1 MKGTSNLQT
10 AADLIFMEKKI
21 PTGNG
26 NKSSNKKKEDEK
38 PKDEAKPGPAKS
50 TKKVEA
56 KKVEAKKAEQEKP
69 EARFNLVR
77 PSKQAVVPSP
87 AVENIAA
94 LKPIPPTTEHFPS
107 LGASGSKISSNF
119 VPVKTVQ
126 NQTWNGKVV
135 VQTPAQPA
143 PQPSKG
149 APPPGFQT
157 VAPPSKKPAPP
168 PGFKAPAAAPMTYQE
183 PSNFAARNQQ
193 LLSTIMGLI
202 GGKSVEFDRFKLF
215 SSRFRSGGLSPN
227 EYHTECLNLI
237 EKSTFEKFF
246 PQLIALLP
254 DISKQKVRFRIKY
267 KVGLSISLF
276 NSYLGNF
283 TFSDL
288 LG

>member
-1 MKGTSNLQT
+1 MDFASHVSLCSSTTISISDQGARLKGTSNLQS

-21 PTGNG
+21 PIGNG
-26 NKSSNKKKEDEK
+26 NKNKNGKKEEEK
-38 PKDEAKPGPAKS
+38 PKEETKTGAAKNSTSKKVE
-50 TKKVEA
+50 TKKVET
-56 KKVEAKKAEQEKP
+56 KKVEPEKP

-77 PSKQAVVPSP
+77 PSKQQAAVPQP
-87 AVENIAA
+87 AVEQAA
-94 LKPIPPTTEHFPS
+94 VTKPVPPTTEHFPS
-107 LGASGSKISSNF
+107 LGASGSKMSANF
-119 VPVKTVQ
+119 VPVQTVS
-126 NQTWNGKVV
+126 NQTWNGKAV
-135 VQTPAQPA
+135 VQSA

-157 VAPPSKKPAPP
+157 AAPASKKPAPP
-168 PGFKAPAAAPMTYQE
+168 PGFKAPASMPYQE

-202 GGKSVEFDRFKLF
+202 GGKSVEFDRFKNL

-254 DISKQKVRFRIKY
+254 DISKQKVR
-267 KVGLSISLF
+267 L
-276 NSYLGNF
+276 
-283 TFSDL
+283 
-288 LG
+288 